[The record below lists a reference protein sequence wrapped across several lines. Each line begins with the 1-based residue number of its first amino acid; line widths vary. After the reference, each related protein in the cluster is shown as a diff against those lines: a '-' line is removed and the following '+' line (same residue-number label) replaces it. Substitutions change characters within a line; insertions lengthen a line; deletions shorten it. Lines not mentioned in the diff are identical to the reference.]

1 MSPLPLTDM
10 SPKESE
16 VSGSGISECAEAAP
30 HHHPPPENL
39 TEPERLAESE
49 APEQN
54 LSIEVAEEAAE
65 IPAPPVVPA
74 PVQWKPVKPIPEEYM
89 PIARALEG
97 KALHGVPDVFICRR
111 IFTAAGGDVKL
122 ACYFI
127 DQKFQYLR
135 EGSQRIPDRL
145 AYFETVVREETE
157 KYTYRRCL
165 AEAGVSARKLN
176 TCEQCGHA
184 KERCMCHVAMIANLC
199 RKTTMPAIEPLG
211 STW

>member
-1 MSPLPLTDM
+1 
-10 SPKESE
+10 
-16 VSGSGISECAEAAP
+16 
-30 HHHPPPENL
+30 
-39 TEPERLAESE
+39 
-49 APEQN
+49 
-54 LSIEVAEEAAE
+54 
-65 IPAPPVVPA
+65 
-74 PVQWKPVKPIPEEYM
+74 M

-176 TCEQCGHA
+176 TCERCGHA
-184 KERCMCHVAMIANLC
+184 KERCMCHVAMIASLC
-199 RKTTMPAIEPLG
+199 RKTTMPAVEPRG
-211 STW
+211 SIW